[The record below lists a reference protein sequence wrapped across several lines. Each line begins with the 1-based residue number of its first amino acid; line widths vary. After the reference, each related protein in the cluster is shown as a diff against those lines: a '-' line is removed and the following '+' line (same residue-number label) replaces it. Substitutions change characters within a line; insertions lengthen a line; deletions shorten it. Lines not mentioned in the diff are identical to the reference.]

1 MASAY
6 VGVGEM
12 VGDAVFRKA
21 GRGLTDGV
29 VATGVVV
36 GGVLLAGDELL
47 RVEELAVGAGA
58 DLVDDGGLEVDK
70 DAARD
75 VLARAGL
82 GEEGVERVVTAA
94 DGLVRRHLAVGGNA
108 VLEAVKLRGG
118 EDGGIRV

>member
-1 MASAY
+1 M
-6 VGVGEM
+6 
-12 VGDAVFRKA
+12 
-21 GRGLTDGV
+21 
-29 VATGVVV
+29 ATGVVV

-118 EDGGIRV
+118 